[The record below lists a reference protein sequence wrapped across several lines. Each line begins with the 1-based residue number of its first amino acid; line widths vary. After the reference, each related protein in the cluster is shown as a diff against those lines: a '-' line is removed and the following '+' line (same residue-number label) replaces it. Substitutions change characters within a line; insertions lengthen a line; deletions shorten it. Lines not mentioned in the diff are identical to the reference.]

1 MCYVEL
7 TNHFGKFLLQCI
19 IIVAVLKNS
28 NSGGSEN
35 ISWKEIF
42 LRHFGKRF

>member
-28 NSGGSEN
+28 NSGGLFPR
-35 ISWKEIF
+35 IS
-42 LRHFGKRF
+42 HGKRYS